1 MCGGW
6 FMLGHRWCPGWRSW
20 LLGLLS
26 PAGHK
31 KGAAVTAAPVG
42 RTLKEAGELHR
53 LGSLCAAVDFR
64 PRRPRGQARAF
75 RSRGA
80 CRGIPGSSPSI
91 SVMISPA
98 RQSRCHSRAFLPGG
112 VGHRFVSFRVD
123 GAVCSHHEGTPA
135 TGRRGGSR
143 SGAQAKGP
151 GHVLPGVYQLGS
163 GAGWRIN
170 RRGPTRRPVVGRPC
184 PTREDDAVNRKTG
197 GVAPQGSWTVV

>member
-1 MCGGW
+1 MRGVRARPGA
-6 FMLGHRWCPGWRSW
+6 LSWCPGWRSW

-42 RTLKEAGELHR
+42 RTLQEAGELHR

-98 RQSRCHSRAFLPGG
+98 RQSRCHSRAFFLVVWGIGLSPSGLTVLCVLTTKGHQQPDDAGG
-112 VGHRFVSFRVD
+112 VGRARGHRA
-123 GAVCSHHEGTPA
+123 GARSAGGVPA
-135 TGRRGGSR
+135 RERSGLAHQPARTHPPARRRPTLPDTGRR
-143 SGAQAKGP
+143 
-151 GHVLPGVYQLGS
+151 
-163 GAGWRIN
+163 
-170 RRGPTRRPVVGRPC
+170 RR
-184 PTREDDAVNRKTG
+184 E
-197 GVAPQGSWTVV
+197 S

>member
-1 MCGGW
+1 MARISPIATSPDTKPHAVGVIPRSVRGRTCTYQTVRGALVLSPAPPRMCGRW

-98 RQSRCHSRAFLPGG
+98 RQSRCHSRAFFLVVWGIGLSPSGLTVLCVLTTKGHQQPVGG
-112 VGHRFVSFRVD
+112 ELLLSPQSVEIIKFGD
-123 GAVCSHHEGTPA
+123 P
-135 TGRRGGSR
+135 
-143 SGAQAKGP
+143 
-151 GHVLPGVYQLGS
+151 GS
-163 GAGWRIN
+163 GR
-170 RRGPTRRPVVGRPC
+170 
-184 PTREDDAVNRKTG
+184 
-197 GVAPQGSWTVV
+197 